1 VLGKVQASVASPSG
15 PSSPRVHELL
25 QKMYGEGVVKKQTAT
40 EMRNHG
46 LSAIEELSRLL
57 NIAMDSCAPEQY
69 EQIRRGVG
77 LSIGRIQLEVLD
89 VIYAA
94 YPELDH
100 LKKTGQ

>member
-1 VLGKVQASVASPSG
+1 MVN
-15 PSSPRVHELL
+15 
-25 QKMYGEGVVKKQTAT
+25 KQDAT

-46 LSAIEELSRLL
+46 LSAIEELSLLL
-57 NIAMDSCAPEQY
+57 NTALDRCSPEQY
-69 EQIRRGVG
+69 EQIKRGVG

-100 LKKTGQ
+100 LK

>member
-1 VLGKVQASVASPSG
+1 MNKQDAT
-15 PSSPRVHELL
+15 
-25 QKMYGEGVVKKQTAT
+25 KMRT
-40 EMRNHG
+40 HG

-57 NIAMDSCAPEQY
+57 IIALDKCPPEQY
-69 EQIRRGVG
+69 KQIKRGVG

-100 LKKTGQ
+100 LK